1 MAAGDAATPLLEMA
15 YQYHEGCP
23 ACAVERSKALNP
35 GIPYMRFF
43 HIWIIILV
51 SCLPISSLFP
61 FLYFMIR
68 DLHVAKRVED
78 IGFYAG
84 FVSTSWAIGLIVGP
98 AISGYLA
105 QFVKQHTGPA
115 KDKSLF
121 KNWPLMSSI
130 VLFCIVSFDDMAY
143 IEIFS
148 LWSESDKQF
157 GGLNFSSEDVGQVL
171 AITGASILIY
181 QTFIYPHIVKVLGII
196 NTSRVAVILSMAL
209 LCSYPP
215 MTSLSRPW
223 LSPSPPVAMPH
234 LVRERLFFGDIND
247 AIAALTT
254 TTAEAGGFTHL
265 LSVVSSASIS
275 FITDCRPGPSIP
287 TEEVRRVVAGEEG
300 APPVSAVAPGRL
312 MRVVERAGVGLRVTR
327 MAVPLRDT
335 EEENLLD
342 HLEPCLD
349 FIDEGRK
356 EGNVLVHCFAGVS
369 RSATIIVAYL
379 MRTEQKSLEEALES
393 LKEVNESACPNDGFL
408 EQLKLFEEMG
418 FKVDTSS
425 PLYKRFRLKLL
436 GQSYKIGEKIGS
448 YVFEDDP
455 GLSGQPNSSTQD
467 LPNKQTQQTAY
478 RCKKCRRII
487 AVQGNVVSHTPGEGE
502 SCFQWQNK
510 RKGERSYSKE
520 QDCSSLFVEPLKW
533 MTPVEDGALE
543 GKLSCIHCGARL
555 GYFNWSGIQC
565 NCGSW
570 ITPAFQI
577 SKSKPIML

>member
-1 MAAGDAATPLLEMA
+1 
-15 YQYHEGCP
+15 
-23 ACAVERSKALNP
+23 
-35 GIPYMRFF
+35 
-43 HIWIIILV
+43 
-51 SCLPISSLFP
+51 
-61 FLYFMIR
+61 
-68 DLHVAKRVED
+68 
-78 IGFYAG
+78 
-84 FVSTSWAIGLIVGP
+84 
-98 AISGYLA
+98 
-105 QFVKQHTGPA
+105 
-115 KDKSLF
+115 
-121 KNWPLMSSI
+121 
-130 VLFCIVSFDDMAY
+130 
-143 IEIFS
+143 
-148 LWSESDKQF
+148 
-157 GGLNFSSEDVGQVL
+157 
-171 AITGASILIY
+171 
-181 QTFIYPHIVKVLGII
+181 
-196 NTSRVAVILSMAL
+196 
-209 LCSYPP
+209 
-215 MTSLSRPW
+215 
-223 LSPSPPVAMPH
+223 MPH
-234 LVRERLFFGDIND
+234 FVRGRLFFGDIND
-247 AIAALTT
+247 AIAALTADAT
-254 TTAEAGGFTHL
+254 DFTHV

-275 FITDCRPGPSIP
+275 FITDCRPGLSIP

-356 EGNVLVHCFAGVS
+356 EGNVLVHCYAGVS
-369 RSATIIVAYL
+369 RSATIITAYL
-379 MRTEQKSLEEALES
+379 MRAEQKPLEEALES
-393 LKEVNESACPNDGFL
+393 LKEVYESVCPNDGFL
-408 EQLKLFEEMG
+408 EQLKLFGEMG

-455 GLSGQPNSSTQD
+455 GVSRQATPTQD
-467 LPNKQTQQTAY
+467 LSNKDTRKTAY
-478 RCKKCRRII
+478 RCKKCRRIV
-487 AVQGNVVSHTPGEGE
+487 AVEDNVVSHTPGEGE
-502 SCFQWQNK
+502 SCFEWYNK
-510 RKGERSYSKE
+510 RKGGQPYNKE

-577 SKSKPIML
+577 SKSKVDISTT

>member
-84 FVSTSWAIGLIVGP
+84 FVGASYMFGRALTSTAWGMVADLPIEPSKFVFNTLFGLSTHYWMAITTRFLLGSLNGLLGPIRVSTSWAIGLIVGP

-105 QFVKQHTGPA
+105 QPSEKYPILFLANSLFGRFPYFLPCLCISIFCFVILISCIWLPFVKQHTGPA

-143 IEIFS
+143 TEIFS

-215 MTSLSRPW
+215 MTYLSRPW
-223 LSPSPPVAMPH
+223 LSIVVNIASMLKNNFVETISVKCRIAKYKCNFGFATELII
-234 LVRERLFFGDIND
+234 LVFSWAQKRQHAFFFPGDQMV
-247 AIAALTT
+247 
-254 TTAEAGGFTHL
+254 F
-265 LSVVSSASIS
+265 
-275 FITDCRPGPSIP
+275 FI
-287 TEEVRRVVAGEEG
+287 
-300 APPVSAVAPGRL
+300 L
-312 MRVVERAGVGLRVTR
+312 
-327 MAVPLRDT
+327 
-335 EEENLLD
+335 
-342 HLEPCLD
+342 
-349 FIDEGRK
+349 
-356 EGNVLVHCFAGVS
+356 
-369 RSATIIVAYL
+369 III
-379 MRTEQKSLEEALES
+379 E
-393 LKEVNESACPNDGFL
+393 FL
-408 EQLKLFEEMG
+408 ELIWT
-418 FKVDTSS
+418 FKPFLTM
-425 PLYKRFRLKLL
+425 P
-436 GQSYKIGEKIGS
+436 
-448 YVFEDDP
+448 
-455 GLSGQPNSSTQD
+455 
-467 LPNKQTQQTAY
+467 
-478 RCKKCRRII
+478 
-487 AVQGNVVSHTPGEGE
+487 
-502 SCFQWQNK
+502 
-510 RKGERSYSKE
+510 
-520 QDCSSLFVEPLKW
+520 
-533 MTPVEDGALE
+533 
-543 GKLSCIHCGARL
+543 
-555 GYFNWSGIQC
+555 
-565 NCGSW
+565 
-570 ITPAFQI
+570 
-577 SKSKPIML
+577 